1 MDIQNLTSNKGNIL
15 DGVFIIKPK
24 IFEDNRGFFYESWNQ
39 KLFNNTVGEEVNFQ
53 QDNHSSSNLGV
64 LRGLHYQI
72 EPKPQGKLVRCV
84 SGSIF
89 DVAVDIRKSSPT
101 FGQWT
106 GVVLDNVKKLMIWI
120 PVGFAHGFLSLD
132 KNTEV
137 LYKASG
143 LWSKEHDRSL
153 RWNDEEINIDW
164 PLNKINCSLPN
175 LSLKDAN
182 APYLKDADIFN

>member
-1 MDIQNLTSNKGNIL
+1 MDIENLSSNKGNIIK
-15 DGVFIIKPK
+15 GVCILKPRV
-24 IFEDNRGFFYESWNQ
+24 FEDSRGFFYESWNQ
-39 KLFNNTVGEEVNFQ
+39 EIFNNAVSEEVKFV
-53 QDNHSSSNLGV
+53 QDNHSSSDAGV
-64 LRGLHYQI
+64 LRGLHYQL
-72 EPKPQGKLVRCV
+72 EPKPQGKLVRCI

-101 FGQWT
+101 FGEWT
-106 GVVLDNVKKLMIWI
+106 SVFLDNINKLMLWI

-143 LWSKEHDRSL
+143 LWSKEQDRSI
-153 RWNDEEINIDW
+153 RWDDKEINIDW

-175 LSLKDAN
+175 LSFKDAN